1 VSTDEQ
7 IAELAA
13 KLRLVPQKFS
23 PGQPG
28 QYVSDFDELAR
39 VALDHCA
46 AQPAAGGLSDEEL
59 AKELYEADLEA
70 SFACGNTHDPSVK
83 LAVARRARELCPA
96 PPPEPPMPTEEE
108 LATVIHAAWHR
119 GDAFDRSGRTA
130 RAAARALHRTLEP
143 GASEPECLGAGHCME
158 HEVLPTSHHPDC
170 PRFDKVRQPA
180 RIITAAHFAEISALR
195 AELAGLSD
203 ELLRLR
209 AELADARGRLADVIQ
224 AATTPG
230 GGA

>member
-1 VSTDEQ
+1 VSKDKQ
-7 IAELAA
+7 VAELAS
-13 KLRLVPQKFS
+13 KLRMVPRKFA

-28 QYVSDFDELAR
+28 QHVSDFDELAR

-46 AQPAAGGLSDEEL
+46 AQPAASKLSDEEL
-59 AKELYEADLEA
+59 VAELR
-70 SFACGNTHDPSVK
+70 K
-83 LAVARRARELCPA
+83 MPA
-96 PPPEPPMPTEEE
+96 H
-108 LATVIHAAWHR
+108 L
-119 GDAFDRSGRTA
+119 GRDYCA
-130 RAAARALHRTLEP
+130 
-143 GASEPECLGAGHCME
+143 E

-224 AATTPG
+224 AATAPG